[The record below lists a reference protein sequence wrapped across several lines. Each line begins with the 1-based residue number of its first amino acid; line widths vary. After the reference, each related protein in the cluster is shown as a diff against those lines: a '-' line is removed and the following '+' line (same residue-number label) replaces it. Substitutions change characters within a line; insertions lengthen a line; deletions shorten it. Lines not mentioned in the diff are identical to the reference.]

1 MGNGGPFEIYQKEFG
16 NIGVP
21 IKQRISRTD
30 ETVQVMKMLWSQDHV
45 SFSGKTCT
53 LSDVSLEP
61 KPFQVGGP
69 KVLMSAGNPMTDVSI
84 RRVSTVSD
92 GWMTAQ
98 MSPKEYAE
106 IWAKIRDVDPRKKLI
121 ASLYMTMNV
130 NVDEETAKKES
141 IEYLEKYYGAA
152 AHLDTWGPFG
162 KPEAVV
168 ERLNEYLDVGVRIFS
183 IRFSSFDQEKQVRM
197 FTEKVLPHLR
207 H

>member
-98 MSPKEYAE
+98 MSPKRAM
-106 IWAKIRDVDPRKKLI
+106 RKSGQK
-121 ASLYMTMNV
+121 
-130 NVDEETAKKES
+130 
-141 IEYLEKYYGAA
+141 
-152 AHLDTWGPFG
+152 
-162 KPEAVV
+162 
-168 ERLNEYLDVGVRIFS
+168 
-183 IRFSSFDQEKQVRM
+183 
-197 FTEKVLPHLR
+197 
-207 H
+207 